1 MKSIINRKNITRLA
15 VAVAIW
21 AVIALLMATGIMS
34 RSLQSL
40 TIKICYYVMLT
51 LSLDLIVGYLGDLS
65 LGHAAFYAVG
75 GYAGGAFAL
84 YTNLPF
90 IPTFILALLIGGIV
104 AAIVG
109 FLISKSIL
117 KLRGDYLAIVTLA
130 FGEFI
135 RSFVKIIRGLGGTKG
150 LIGIES
156 YSSRIVGFSLSYIV
170 VLLVI
175 IAIYNFTHSRYG
187 RAVTAIRDNA
197 IAVES
202 VGIDIKKMKVLVFTI
217 SSFIAGMAGVLFGFY
232 KTTLNPSD
240 FTYNLSIEVLVMV
253 VLGGMGSIR
262 GSVIASVVIVALP
275 ELLRGASDYRM
286 LIYAVALIAMM
297 MFKSNPKLVKYT
309 ERLGAAVDNLKKSL
323 TRKAVSDKTSS
334 GGESK

>member
-1 MKSIINRKNITRLA
+1 MKNIINRKNLGRLA
-15 VAVAIW
+15 AAVALW
-21 AVIALLMATGIMS
+21 AVIALLMALGVMP

-40 TIKICYYVMLT
+40 TMKICYYVVLT

-75 GYAGGAFAL
+75 GYAGCAFAL
-84 YTNLPF
+84 YVELPF
-90 IPTFILALLIGGIV
+90 ILKFVLSLIVGGAAAAL
-104 AAIVG
+104 VG
-109 FLISKSIL
+109 FLISKAIL

-135 RSFVKIIRGLGGTKG
+135 RSFVKIIPGLGGTKG
-150 LIGIES
+150 LIGVPT
-156 YSSRIVGFSLSYIV
+156 YSSRVVGFSLSYIV
-170 VLLVI
+170 VLLVM
-175 IAIYNFTHSRYG
+175 IAIYNFTHSRLG
-187 RAVTAIRDNA
+187 RAVTAIRDNS

-217 SSFIAGMAGVLFGFY
+217 SSFMAGIAGVLFGFY
-232 KTTLNPSD
+232 KTTLTPSD

-253 VLGGMGSIR
+253 VLGGMGSIN

-286 LIYAVALIAMM
+286 LIYAIALIAMM
-297 MFKSNPKLVKYT
+297 MFKANPKLMRMAEK
-309 ERLGAAVDNLKKSL
+309 LGSSINGLKNGILKKN
-323 TRKAVSDKTSS
+323 
-334 GGESK
+334 GGGSK

>member
-1 MKSIINRKNITRLA
+1 MKNIINRKNLSRLA

-21 AVIALLMATGIMS
+21 AIIALLMATGVMS

-40 TIKICYYVMLT
+40 TMKICYYVILT

-75 GYAGGAFAL
+75 GYAGCAFAV
-84 YTNLPF
+84 YVNMPFLPK
-90 IPTFILALLIGGIV
+90 FILSLIVGGI
-104 AAIVG
+104 AAAVVG
-109 FLISKSIL
+109 FLISKAIL

-135 RSFVKIIRGLGGTKG
+135 RSFVKIIPGLGGTKG
-150 LIGIES
+150 LIGIPA
-156 YSSRIVGFSLSYIV
+156 YSNRIVGFSLSYII

-175 IAIYNFTHSRYG
+175 VAIYNFTRSRYG
-187 RAVTAIRDNA
+187 RAVTAIRDNS
-197 IAVES
+197 IAVAS
-202 VGIDIKKMKVLVFTI
+202 VGIDIRKMKVLVFTVA
-217 SSFIAGMAGVLFGFY
+217 SFMAGMAGVLFGFY
-232 KTTLNPSD
+232 KSTLNPSD

-253 VLGGMGSIR
+253 VLGGMGSIK

-286 LIYAVALIAMM
+286 LIYAIALIAMM
-297 MFKSNPKLVKYT
+297 MFKSNPALVRYT
-309 ERLGAAVDNLKKSL
+309 ERLGASIDNLKKSL
-323 TRKAVSDKTSS
+323 SKKS

>member
-1 MKSIINRKNITRLA
+1 MKNIINRKNLTKLA

-21 AVIALLMATGIMS
+21 AVIALLMTTGIMS

-40 TIKICYYVMLT
+40 TIKICYYVVLT

-75 GYAGGAFAL
+75 GYAGCAFAV
-84 YTNLPF
+84 YVDMPF
-90 IPTFILALLIGGIV
+90 IPKFIISLIIGGAA

-109 FLISKSIL
+109 FLISRAII

-135 RSFVKIIRGLGGTKG
+135 RSFVKIIPGLGGTKG
-150 LIGIES
+150 LIGIPG
-156 YSSRIVGFSLSYIV
+156 YPGRLAGFTLSYIV

-175 IAIYNFTHSRYG
+175 IAVHNFTKSRAG
-187 RAVTAIRDNA
+187 RAVTAIRDNS

-202 VGIDIKKMKVLVFTI
+202 VGIDIKNMKVLVFTI
-217 SSFIAGMAGVLFGFY
+217 SSFMAGMAGVLFGIY
-232 KTTLNPSD
+232 KTTVSPTD

-253 VLGGMGSIR
+253 VLGGMGSIK

-297 MFKSNPKLVKYT
+297 MFKSNPVLMKYA
-309 ERLGAAVDNLKKSL
+309 ERLGGSIDNLRKSVTKK
-323 TRKAVSDKTSS
+323 S

>member
-1 MKSIINRKNITRLA
+1 MKNIINRKSITRIA
-15 VAVAIW
+15 VAIAIW
-21 AVIALLMATGIMS
+21 AVIALLMTTGVMS

-40 TIKICYYVMLT
+40 TMKICYYVILT

-75 GYAGGAFAL
+75 GYAGCAFAL
-84 YTNLPF
+84 YVDMPF
-90 IPTFILALLIGGIV
+90 IPKFILSLLIGGIA

-109 FLISKSIL
+109 FLISKAIL

-135 RSFVKIIRGLGGTKG
+135 RSIVKIIPRLGETKG
-150 LIGIES
+150 LIGIPS
-156 YSSRIVGFSLSYIV
+156 YSNRFVGFTCSYIV
-170 VLLVI
+170 VLIVI
-175 IAIYNFTHSRYG
+175 IAVHNFTHSRAG
-187 RAVTAIRDNA
+187 RAVTAIRDNS
-197 IAVES
+197 IAVAS
-202 VGIDIKKMKVLVFTI
+202 VGIDIRKMKVLVFTI
-217 SSFIAGMAGVLFGFY
+217 ASFMAGMAGVLFGFY
-232 KTTLNPSD
+232 KNTITPTD

-253 VLGGMGSIR
+253 VLGGMGSIK
-262 GSVIASVVIVALP
+262 GSIIASVVIVALP

-297 MFKSNPKLVKYT
+297 MFKSNPKLVRYT
-309 ERLGAAVDNLKKSL
+309 ERLGASIDNLKKSL
-323 TRKAVSDKTSS
+323 TRKS

>member
-21 AVIALLMATGIMS
+21 AVIALLMTTGVMS

-40 TIKICYYVMLT
+40 TMKICYYVILT

-75 GYAGGAFAL
+75 GYAGCAFAL
-84 YTNLPF
+84 YVNLPF
-90 IPTFILALLIGGIV
+90 FPKFILSLLVGGIA

-109 FLISKSIL
+109 FLISKAIL

-135 RSFVKIIRGLGGTKG
+135 RSIVKIIPGLGETKG
-150 LIGIES
+150 LIGIPS
-156 YSSRIVGFSLSYIV
+156 YSNRFIGFTCSYIV
-170 VLLVI
+170 VLIVI
-175 IAIYNFTHSRYG
+175 IAVYNFTHSRAG
-187 RAVTAIRDNA
+187 RAVTAIRDNS
-197 IAVES
+197 IAVAS
-202 VGIDIKKMKVLVFTI
+202 VGIDIRKMKVLVFTI
-217 SSFIAGMAGVLFGFY
+217 ASFMAGMAGVLFGFY
-232 KTTLNPSD
+232 KNTITPSD

-253 VLGGMGSIR
+253 VLGGMGSIK
-262 GSVIASVVIVALP
+262 GSIIASVVIVALP

-286 LIYAVALIAMM
+286 LIYAIALIAMM
-297 MFKSNPKLVKYT
+297 MFKSNPKLTRYT
-309 ERLGAAVDNLKKSL
+309 ERLGASIDSLKKSL
-323 TRKAVSDKTSS
+323 SKKS

>member
-1 MKSIINRKNITRLA
+1 MKNIINRKNLTKLA

-40 TIKICYYVMLT
+40 AVKICYYVILT

-75 GYAGGAFAL
+75 GYAGCAFAL
-84 YTNLPF
+84 YVDMPF
-90 IPTFILALLIGGIV
+90 IPKFILSIIIGGIA

-109 FLISKSIL
+109 FLISKAIL

-135 RSFVKIIRGLGGTKG
+135 RSFVKIIPGLGGTKG
-150 LIGIES
+150 LIGIPS
-156 YSSRIVGFSLSYIV
+156 YSSRLMGFSLSYIV

-175 IAIYNFTHSRYG
+175 VAIYNFTHSRAG
-187 RAVTAIRDNA
+187 RAITAIRDNA

-202 VGIDIKKMKVLVFTI
+202 VGIDIKKMKVLVFTVA
-217 SSFIAGMAGVLFGFY
+217 SFMAGMAGVLFGFY
-232 KTTLNPSD
+232 KNTLNPSD

-253 VLGGMGSIR
+253 VLGGMGTIK
-262 GSVIASVVIVALP
+262 GSVIAAVVIVALP

-286 LIYAVALIAMM
+286 LIYAIALIAMM
-297 MFKSNPKLVKYT
+297 MFKSNPVLVRFT
-309 ERLGAAVDNLKKSL
+309 ERLGASIDNLKKSL
-323 TRKAVSDKTSS
+323 SRKS